1 MFLCPRPSNDARLQ
15 NIFFFLSYNL
25 ISGIV
30 PMLASLFFKLYLSVN
45 NKGLGLLCQKLLQ
58 PRVGLEAL
66 QLPTC
71 RSL

>member
-1 MFLCPRPSNDARLQ
+1 MFLCPRHLMMHVCKTF
-15 NIFFFLSYNL
+15 FFFLSYNL

-30 PMLASLFFKLYLSVN
+30 PMLASLFFKLYLSV

>member
-1 MFLCPRPSNDARLQ
+1 MPTPSNDARLQ

>member
-1 MFLCPRPSNDARLQ
+1 MPTPSNDARLQ
-15 NIFFFLSYNL
+15 NIFLSYNL